1 MDKKYFM
8 RVGNQMIEVNKEVY
22 LLHHQTKRRA
32 QYLEERDLANGV
44 VYYSDMDTEEIT
56 GEDAIPDKT
65 ALDIDEAVVQKIMLE
80 KLKSSLMLLNQAEME
95 LIKALF
101 YDGFSER
108 EWSAT
113 TGIPQ
118 KTINDRKQRILTKL
132 KKLMEN

>member
-1 MDKKYFM
+1 MDKKYIM
-8 RVGNQMIEVNKEVY
+8 RVGDQLIEVKKEVY

-32 QYLEERDLANGV
+32 LYLEERDLANGV
-44 VYYSDMDTEEIT
+44 VYYNDMDTEETT

-65 ALDIDEAVVQKIMLE
+65 SPPVDEAVVQNIMIE
-80 KLKSSLMLLNQAEME
+80 KLGESLVLLNQAERD

-108 EWSAT
+108 EWAAT

-118 KTINDRKQRILTKL
+118 RTINDRKQRILNKL
-132 KKLMEN
+132 KKLIEK

>member
-1 MDKKYFM
+1 MDKKYIM
-8 RVGNQMIEVNKEVY
+8 RVGDQLIEVKKEVY

-32 QYLEERDLANGV
+32 LYLGERDLANGV
-44 VYYSDMDTEEIT
+44 VYYNDMDTEETT

-65 ALDIDEAVVQKIMLE
+65 SPSVDEAVVQKIMIE
-80 KLKSSLMLLNQAEME
+80 KLNESLVLLNQAERD

-108 EWSAT
+108 EWAAT

-118 KTINDRKQRILTKL
+118 KTINDRKQRILNKL
-132 KKLMEN
+132 KKLLEK

>member
-1 MDKKYFM
+1 MDKKYIM
-8 RVGNQMIEVNKEVY
+8 RVGDQLIEVKKEVY

-32 QYLEERDLANGV
+32 LYLEERDLANGV
-44 VYYSDMDTEEIT
+44 VYYNDMDTEETT

-65 ALDIDEAVVQKIMLE
+65 SPPVDEAVVQKIMIE
-80 KLKSSLMLLNQAEME
+80 KLNESLVLLNQAERD

-108 EWSAT
+108 EWAST

-118 KTINDRKQRILTKL
+118 KTINDRKQRILNKL
-132 KKLMEN
+132 KKLIEK

>member
-1 MDKKYFM
+1 MDKKYIM
-8 RVGNQMIEVNKEVY
+8 RVGDQLIEVKKEVY

-32 QYLEERDLANGV
+32 LYLEERDLINGV
-44 VYYSDMDTEEIT
+44 VYYNDMDTEETT

-65 ALDIDEAVVQKIMLE
+65 SPSVDEAVVQKIMIE
-80 KLKSSLMLLNQAEME
+80 KLNESLVLLNQAERD

-108 EWSAT
+108 EWAAT

-118 KTINDRKQRILTKL
+118 KTINDRKQRILNKL
-132 KKLMEN
+132 KKLLEK

>member
-1 MDKKYFM
+1 MNKKYFM
-8 RVGNQMIEVNKEVY
+8 RVGDQLIEVNKEVY

-56 GEDAIPDKT
+56 GEDAIPDKISP
-65 ALDIDEAVVQKIMLE
+65 DVDEAVVQKIMLE
-80 KLKSSLMLLNQAEME
+80 KLKSSLILLNQAEME

-101 YDGFSER
+101 YDGLSER
-108 EWSAT
+108 EWSAV

-118 KTINDRKQRILTKL
+118 KTINDRKQRILNKL
-132 KKLMEN
+132 KKLLEN

>member
-1 MDKKYFM
+1 MNKKYFM
-8 RVGNQMIEVNKEVY
+8 RVGDQLIEVNKEVY

-56 GEDAIPDKT
+56 GEDAIPDKISP
-65 ALDIDEAVVQKIMLE
+65 DVDEAVVQKIMLE
-80 KLKSSLMLLNQAEME
+80 KLKSSLILLNQAEME

-101 YDGFSER
+101 YDGVSER
-108 EWSAT
+108 EWSAV

-118 KTINDRKQRILTKL
+118 KTINDRKQRILNKL
-132 KKLMEN
+132 KKLLEN

>member
-8 RVGNQMIEVNKEVY
+8 RVGDQLIEVNKEVY

-56 GEDAIPDKT
+56 GEDAIPDKISP
-65 ALDIDEAVVQKIMLE
+65 DVDEAVVQKIMLE
-80 KLKSSLMLLNQAEME
+80 KLKSSLILLNQAEME

-101 YDGFSER
+101 YDGVSER
-108 EWSAT
+108 EWSAV

-118 KTINDRKQRILTKL
+118 KTINDRKDRKSVV
-132 KKLMEN
+132 

>member
-1 MDKKYFM
+1 MDKKYIM
-8 RVGNQMIEVNKEVY
+8 RVGDQLIEVKKEVY

-32 QYLEERDLANGV
+32 LYLEERDLANGV
-44 VYYSDMDTEEIT
+44 VYYNDMDTEETT

-65 ALDIDEAVVQKIMLE
+65 SPPVDEAVVQKIMIE
-80 KLKSSLMLLNQAEME
+80 KLNESLVLLNQAERD

-108 EWSAT
+108 EWAAT

-118 KTINDRKQRILTKL
+118 KTINDRKQRILNKL
-132 KKLMEN
+132 KKLLEK

>member
-1 MDKKYFM
+1 MDKKYIM
-8 RVGNQMIEVNKEVY
+8 RVGDQLIEVKKEVY

-32 QYLEERDLANGV
+32 LYLEERDLANGV
-44 VYYSDMDTEEIT
+44 VYYNDMDTEETT

-65 ALDIDEAVVQKIMLE
+65 SPSVDEAVVQKIMIE
-80 KLKSSLMLLNQAEME
+80 KLNESLVLLNQAERD

-108 EWSAT
+108 EWAAT

-118 KTINDRKQRILTKL
+118 KTINDRKQRILNKL
-132 KKLMEN
+132 KKLLEK